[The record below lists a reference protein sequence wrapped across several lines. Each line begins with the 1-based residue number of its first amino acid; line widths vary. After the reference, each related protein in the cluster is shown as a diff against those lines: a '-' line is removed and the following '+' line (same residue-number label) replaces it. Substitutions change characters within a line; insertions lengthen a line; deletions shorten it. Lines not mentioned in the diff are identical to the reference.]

1 MQTRPIDR
9 RTLRCAT
16 ALAAIMAIAATA
28 RAETVR
34 SHFYAATSVCEA
46 PLPVYDATL
55 RKRPLGI
62 SNEGS
67 TVIYISCSMPG
78 DYVGNVET
86 ATVQINF
93 TGLDSGG
100 TVNCT
105 LVGGSRFGMVYRTGS
120 IAVATGANAQLVWD
134 NVDKGTTWGSYNFSC
149 NVPPGVEMNNLM
161 VIQRDSFDRL

>member
-1 MQTRPIDR
+1 MHSRMIDS
-9 RTLRCAT
+9 RTVLCSI
-16 ALAAIMAIAATA
+16 ALAAILAASPTVE
-28 RAETVR
+28 AETVR

-67 TVIYISCSMPG
+67 TVIFISCSMPA

-86 ATVQINF
+86 ATVQVNF

-105 LVGGSRFGMVYRTGS
+105 LIGGSRFGMVYRTGS
-120 IAVATGANAQLVWD
+120 ITVATGADAQLVWD
-134 NVDKGTTWGSYNFSC
+134 SVDKGTTWGSYNFSC

-161 VIQRDSFDRL
+161 VIQRDTFDRL